1 MELVYLWVEKYKNI
15 ENQGFNFSPRFT
27 CQYDTN
33 IQELTIEE
41 SKKDVSIFPPNIN
54 VTAIVG
60 ENGSG
65 KSSILELLKLIL
77 EDKNATYK
85 GFLVWKSGK
94 FDYNGNM
101 KIKIYYKKKLI
112 DIVKNANNK
121 IDFFTHSSDVFNT
134 TLWMNQK
141 NKLYDCEDDMIFNRL
156 NSSHPNELRTVDLSL
171 NLPLY
176 FGYSQNETLF
186 YLFKSNR
193 ANKVFNPTKYKL
205 ELSKTYFIRKLTAIL
220 NYSENE
226 PEKIKMQVQDYVQN
240 TLINLNIKTINRLY
254 LFLEKLQSN
263 NDKKAHTLVSFVRK
277 KTLSSETMEDL
288 LSKTYHSNDYSFTL
302 ELLDKLDYEN
312 ENFLNDDKE
321 LLLDILQ
328 DNLSKNIFIDVYRP
342 ILYAPLEKDFYK
354 TYDDLSTGEKDSL
367 LLIALLYNYF
377 EKVKNG
383 CIVLLDEVEASY
395 HPNWAKELFSI
406 LFDELKN
413 KNIHLVITS
422 HSPFILSD
430 IPKENVIFL
439 ENGKQV
445 DPKIETFGANIH
457 TLLSHG
463 FFMKE
468 GLMGEFAKGKINEVI
483 KLLNQKTLD
492 EKEIKYCENIISII
506 GEPLLQNTLKHQ
518 LSEKLNPNET
528 ELQKL
533 QREQQEIQ
541 SKIDKLTGKK
551 Q

>member
-1 MELVYLWVEKYKNI
+1 MELIYLWVEKYKNI
-15 ENQGFNFSPRFT
+15 ENQGFNFSPKFT
-27 CQYDTN
+27 CQYEKNT
-33 IQELTIEE
+33 QELTIEE
-41 SKKDVSIFPPNIN
+41 SKKNVSIFPPNIN

-77 EDKNATYK
+77 KNQNATYR
-85 GFLVWKSGK
+85 GFLVWKGEK
-94 FDYNGNM
+94 FDYKGNI
-101 KIKIYYKKKLI
+101 KIKIYYKKELI
-112 DIVKNANNK
+112 DIVKNGNAK

-134 TLWMNQK
+134 ILWMNQK
-141 NKLYDCEDDMIFNRL
+141 NKLYDCEDDMIFKRL
-156 NSSHPNELRTVDLSL
+156 SSLHPNELRTVDLSL

-176 FGYSQNETLF
+176 FGYSQNEILF
-186 YLFKSNR
+186 YLFQSNR
-193 ANKVFNPTKYKL
+193 INKIFNPTKYEL
-205 ELSKTYFIRKLTAIL
+205 ELVKTYFIRKLTAIL
-220 NYSENE
+220 SYLEDES
-226 PEKIKMQVQDYVQN
+226 EKIKMQVQDYVQN
-240 TLINLNIKTINRLY
+240 ILINLDKKTINRLY

-263 NDKKAHTLVSFVRK
+263 NDKKAHILVSFVRNK

-321 LLLDILQ
+321 LLLSILQ

-342 ILYAPLEKDFYK
+342 ILYTPLEKDFYK

-395 HPNWAKELFSI
+395 HPNWVKELFSI

-413 KNIHLVITS
+413 KDIHLVITS

-430 IPKENVIFL
+430 LPKENVIFL

-468 GLMGEFAKGKINEVI
+468 GLMGEFAKEKINEAI
-483 KLLNQKTLD
+483 KYLNQNTLT
-492 EKEIKYCENIISII
+492 KEQIDYSENIISIV
-506 GEPLLQNTLKHQ
+506 GEPILKRQLQRMLDSKR
-518 LSEKLNPNET
+518 LSEVELIKKQIK
-528 ELQKL
+528 ELQEELAK
-533 QREQQEIQ
+533 RE
-541 SKIDKLTGKK
+541 DKK
-551 Q
+551 